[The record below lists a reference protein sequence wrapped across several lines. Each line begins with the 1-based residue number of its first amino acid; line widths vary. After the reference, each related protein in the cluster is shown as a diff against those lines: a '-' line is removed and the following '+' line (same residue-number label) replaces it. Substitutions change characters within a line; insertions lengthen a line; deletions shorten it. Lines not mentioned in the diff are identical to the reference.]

1 MIVTTHQRSLLAVM
15 PFRQTPG
22 YCGPASVK
30 MVLDFYGITMSE
42 LAIADAAGTSSA
54 GTSAKG
60 LIKAVR
66 QFGYRAHI
74 VDRASFAEMEHFLD
88 QSIPVI
94 VDWFSQDE
102 GHYSVAVGLDDTN
115 IYLQDPELAA
125 LRTLDRETFYR
136 VWFDFSGPFISS
148 PDEIILR
155 RMIVI
160 EKE

>member
-1 MIVTTHQRSLLAVM
+1 MIATTYQKSLLAVM

-30 MVLDFYGITMSE
+30 MILDYYGISMSE
-42 LAIADAAGTSSA
+42 LDIADAAGTSSA
-54 GTSAKG
+54 GTSAEG
-60 LIKAVR
+60 LTRAVC

-74 VDRASFAEMEHFLD
+74 IDRASFAEIERFLD
-88 QSIPVI
+88 RGIPVI

-102 GHYSVAVGLDDTN
+102 GHYSVVVGLDEMN
-115 IYLQDPELAA
+115 VYLQDPELAA

-136 VWFDFSGPFISS
+136 VWFDFAGPFITS

-155 RMIVI
+155 RMILI